1 MEQLYISLLKEK
13 NLKNL
18 PYSHDYLTNPAY
30 QTPNKAVVLAAGTGG
45 GKTIISILWSMMYYQ
60 NPLNKGNLTL
70 ILPASKTI
78 LRENYSTELA
88 KLNPS
93 FSWRE
98 VKDKAQLIEAINDGV
113 EVIIGL
119 PQTIMKNYTLLPKV
133 DRFILDEAHEWYF
146 AKGKNG
152 NEGSIQKLIKHI
164 NPTEQLLLTG
174 TPSKF
179 VAKGNDFIF
188 KFVPILELY
197 ELGQV
202 GNVKLEVV
210 SSSYDFKSDDWHGV
224 YGNLRGNKT
233 NSKKEAEHSL
243 KLVCNEMLN
252 KLKNKYKNLHSLNN
266 ITGNKI
272 GWLFNYLEKTTIYT
286 HSKKQANAFYT
297 ILNEIPELKDK
308 IRKSHSE
315 NDPTSKEFKEF
326 KDGVDEFG
334 NQVDIKILIAV
345 DRGRIGFNMPELF
358 HIIDFTMT
366 QNLDMLLQ
374 MYGRLLRVSDLNPNK
389 QKIYFKV
396 ATKNTADYFVDL
408 MTAMLCLT
416 NMEWYSKYNGK
427 NMGGIR
433 IPKVLTKKRNKP
445 SKSSGKSTSTSKPY
459 ISLEELGIPLDLNFF
474 KNSILHSSNDLF
486 STIAWTTLD
495 DVRREFFNIQP
506 PTHNGTKKDFLP
518 SDEAISFVNGLKLKS
533 LVEWIEFTKS
543 DEMPDNIPVGFQY
556 YYNKTEGRD
565 ISVAEWIGYLNP
577 MSPSKSFVSFIEC
590 KKWFSENKITT
601 QNKWREWCKNN
612 SKPQYIPSS
621 PDKYYKKEWKGWG
634 DFTDSGNMNIGVYRP
649 FNEAREYI
657 RSLKFKTRSNYAD
670 WIKSGARPDDI
681 PSDASKCTQYKTE
694 WKGWDDYLG
703 CKIVN
708 TIDMKVS
715 DIEKVKICNLYKK
728 LLREDKNHRGICVK
742 IKNEFYNTDSI
753 TLNQIRKCVKELQ
766 PKVRT
771 SSYTKADIPELKR
784 KLKKVKGM
792 KEARATIGGTAYNF
806 LKELGI
812 IKKLFPHRIVGN
824 QFGLKIVK

>member
-1 MEQLYISLLKEK
+1 MKNKNIQPTKNSKQIEELYLSLIKEK

-18 PYSHDYLTNPAY
+18 PYSYDFLTNTAY

-45 GKTIISILWSMMYYQ
+45 GKTIISILWSMIYYQ
-60 NPLNKGNLTL
+60 NPFNRGNITL

-98 VKDKAQLIEAINDGV
+98 VKDKKELIDAINDGI

-152 NEGSIQKLIKHI
+152 NDGSIQKLIKHI
-164 NPTEQLLLTG
+164 TPTEQLLLTG
-174 TPSKF
+174 SPSKF
-179 VAKGNDFIF
+179 VARGNDFIF
-188 KFVPILELY
+188 KFVPVLELY
-197 ELGQV
+197 ELGQA

-210 SSSYDFKSDDWHGV
+210 SSSYDFKNDDWKGT
-224 YGNLRGNKT
+224 YGNLKGNKT

-297 ILNEIPELKDK
+297 ILNEIPELSGK

-326 KDGVDEFG
+326 KDGVDGFG
-334 NQVDIKILIAV
+334 NPVDIKILIAV

-433 IPKVLTKKRNKP
+433 IPKVLTKKRAKTSAGGGGNP
-445 SKSSGKSTSTSKPY
+445 SKTTKPY
-459 ISLEELGIPLDLNFF
+459 VSIEELGIPLDLNLF
-474 KNSILHSSNDLF
+474 KNSILHSSNGLF

-495 DVRREFFNIQP
+495 DVRREFFNIEKYSIANKDEFIELSSKYDLVSTFATENP
-506 PTHNGTKKDFLP
+506 KEYEIINEKAWNDGMFSHMKDYINHNSK
-518 SDEAISFVNGLKLKS
+518 SVDELLQYVKINN
-533 LVEWIEFTKS
+533 ITKS
-543 DEMPDNIPVGFQY
+543 HPEYKSIHS
-556 YYNKTEGRD
+556 K
-565 ISVAEWIGYLNP
+565 I
-577 MSPSKSFVSFIEC
+577 MS
-590 KKWFSENKITT
+590 
-601 QNKWREWCKNN
+601 
-612 SKPQYIPSS
+612 
-621 PDKYYKKEWKGWG
+621 
-634 DFTDSGNMNIGVYRP
+634 
-649 FNEAREYI
+649 
-657 RSLKFKTRSNYAD
+657 YA
-670 WIKSGARPDDI
+670 
-681 PSDASKCTQYKTE
+681 
-694 WKGWDDYLG
+694 
-703 CKIVN
+703 N
-708 TIDMKVS
+708 
-715 DIEKVKICNLYKK
+715 
-728 LLREDKNHRGICVK
+728 
-742 IKNEFYNTDSI
+742 
-753 TLNQIRKCVKELQ
+753 
-766 PKVRT
+766 
-771 SSYTKADIPELKR
+771 
-784 KLKKVKGM
+784 
-792 KEARATIGGTAYNF
+792 
-806 LKELGI
+806 
-812 IKKLFPHRIVGN
+812 
-824 QFGLKIVK
+824 